1 MKIGITA
8 DFIKKIRNYMQLNS
22 EENKLY
28 VHTEVKQHE
37 VDCFGGEMY
46 DSSDIYTLT
55 VSEEQG
61 IYFKKDDFNRLLM
74 RNWEE
79 KQEKYAESKGA
90 DIEDEELDYS
100 EFIPAA
106 EIEDM
111 YFTAEYEAYESAAM
125 TILKD
130 IIESHEQKHEKIMVF
145 TKENDLILQW
155 PVEEKEND
163 DAWKAEQKNI
173 KRIKTLL
180 EARLNIPIGH
190 AIAVYADIKPEQ
202 IGNNYTL
209 KTMYQLGKICV
220 LQDQIESSRIASF
233 SKKDGKRYLL
243 FDNACVAG
251 ISWDYGTTE
260 ITEFQTMEDV
270 PEWLE
275 V

>member
-8 DFIKKIRNYMQLNS
+8 DFIKKIRNYIQSNS

-28 VHTEVKQHE
+28 VYTEVKKHE
-37 VDCFGGEMY
+37 VDCFGGELY
-46 DSSDIYTLT
+46 ENSDIYTLT

-90 DIEDEELDYS
+90 DIEDEELNYS

-145 TKENDLILQW
+145 TKENDLLLQW
-155 PVEEKEND
+155 PVEEKANGDTWEV
-163 DAWKAEQKNI
+163 EQKNI

-190 AIAVYADIKPEQ
+190 AIAVYVDIKPEQ
-202 IGNNYTL
+202 IGNNHTL
-209 KTMYQLGKICV
+209 KAMYQLGKMSI
-220 LQDQIESSRIASF
+220 LQDKIEARRISSF